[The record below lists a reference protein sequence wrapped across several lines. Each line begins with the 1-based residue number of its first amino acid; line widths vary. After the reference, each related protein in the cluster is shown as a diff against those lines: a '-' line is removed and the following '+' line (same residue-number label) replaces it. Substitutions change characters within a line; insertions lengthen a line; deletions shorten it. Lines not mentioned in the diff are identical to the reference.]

1 MCLNNHQIQEQFG
14 ETMAEIVS
22 ENKSKVKKI
31 ATARIIF
38 TGKKAVID
46 YNWSVKHVQASNSIK
61 EAPQFLIQVELV
73 LLNENGANETNI
85 LEFSQEEF
93 TVFVKKLESTLK

>member
-1 MCLNNHQIQEQFG
+1 LG
-14 ETMAEIVS
+14 

-38 TGKKAVID
+38 TGKKALID
-46 YNWSVKHVQASNSIK
+46 YNWSVKQVQASNSIK
-61 EAPQFLIQVELV
+61 ESPQFLIQVELI
-73 LLNENGANETNI
+73 LINEKGANETNI

-93 TVFVKKLESTLK
+93 TVFVKKLDSTLK